1 VGDTLGDV
9 LALEDLGDLF
19 GQELVT
25 SLADVQ
31 DLCTFD
37 TPSYRLSMVMFSRS
51 KKPTLT

>member
-9 LALEDLGDLF
+9 LALEDLGDFF

-25 SLADVQ
+25 SLTDVQ

-37 TPSYRLSMVMFSRS
+37 TPSCRLSMATSLEL
-51 KKPTLT
+51 KKHALT